1 MQKILFCK
9 IKHLSLSFL
18 IPVLLFCCALAIIS
32 SLKLGFIF
40 IDWQTIVSVFLNN
53 VFNIH
58 STGFDPDLADIILKL
73 RLPRILLAA
82 CVGMGLTLSGI
93 IMQAIVKNPLA
104 DPYILG
110 ISSGASLGATIAIFL
125 GLGSLLGTQAV
136 GICAFIGALVISSLV
151 IFISN
156 MGSANNSVK
165 LLLSGLALSAVC
177 SSLSGFTVYLDRS
190 KEGMESIT
198 YWLMG
203 NVANAK
209 LTNVLLL
216 LLLIL
221 FIFLYFLSQIRIL
234 NLMLIGN
241 ESAMTLGIDL
251 NKYIPKYLLL
261 NGLLVGFIVFN
272 AGTIGFIGLLIP
284 HIVRT
289 LFGANHH
296 KTLPVAV
303 LTGGLFAVIM
313 DILSRT
319 LIRGV
324 DIPIGIIFALVG
336 APCFIYLMLQKS
348 YRFGGN

>member
-1 MQKILFCK
+1 M
-9 IKHLSLSFL
+9 
-18 IPVLLFCCALAIIS
+18 FCCALAIIS

-177 SSLSGFTVYLDRS
+177 SSLSGFIVYLGRS

-209 LTNVLLL
+209 LTHVLL
-216 LLLIL
+216 
-221 FIFLYFLSQIRIL
+221 
-234 NLMLIGN
+234 
-241 ESAMTLGIDL
+241 
-251 NKYIPKYLLL
+251 LLL